1 MRAID
6 TNIVVRLITRDDER
20 QALAA
25 DALVKD
31 GAWLSLVALIEA
43 SWVLSA
49 VYDFTPQQ
57 LGRALGMLLEHEHI
71 VVEHPVAVERA
82 LEVFQK
88 RSKLSFADCLL
99 VEIARQA
106 GFLPLATFDRDL
118 AKLDDV
124 ELVTD

>member
-6 TNIVVRLITRDDER
+6 TNVVVRLITRDDER

-31 GAWLSLVALIEA
+31 GAWLSLVALIETA
-43 SWVLSA
+43 WVLAA
-49 VYDFTPQQ
+49 VYEFTPQQ
-57 LGRALGMLLEHEHI
+57 LNRAFSMLLEHEHI
-71 VVEHPVAVERA
+71 VVEHPVAVKRA
-82 LEVFQK
+82 LDVSHT

-106 GFLPLATFDRDL
+106 GFLPLVTFDRDL
-118 AKLDDV
+118 AKLDDI